1 MAKRLVRHEWKEESR
16 TPLENSEWTVH
27 FEKTDVKL
35 VRDELFDWSKESDAK
50 VKFYSGRACY
60 TSSFVV
66 QDEFDGS
73 VLLSLG
79 RVANVATVRVNGK
92 ACGIA
97 WANALRG
104 MDQGSA
110 PFDGIWANAKYRL
123 PGNGLLPA
131 GLLGP
136 VELVRMK

>member
-1 MAKRLVRHEWKEESR
+1 M
-16 TPLENSEWTVH
+16 
-27 FEKTDVKL
+27 
-35 VRDELFDWSKESDAK
+35 
-50 VKFYSGRACY
+50 
-60 TSSFVV
+60 
-66 QDEFDGS
+66 
-73 VLLSLG
+73 LLSLG
-79 RVANVATVRVNGK
+79 CVANVATVRVNGK

-97 WANALRG
+97 WTPPYQVDITSALVAGANRLEIEVVNTWANALRG

-123 PGNGLLPA
+123 PDDDLLPA